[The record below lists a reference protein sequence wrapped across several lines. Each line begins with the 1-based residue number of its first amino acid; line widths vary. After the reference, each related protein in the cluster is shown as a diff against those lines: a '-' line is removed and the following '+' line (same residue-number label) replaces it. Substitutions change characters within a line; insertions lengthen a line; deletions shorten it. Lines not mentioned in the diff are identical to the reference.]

1 MSGAEPSDD
10 ALSDSPF
17 SVDFT
22 EDAAEDIARLFD
34 YRLQR
39 AMTADDFDA
48 AQRAI
53 DGIRR
58 ACADHLSA
66 NPFTYRKCGDSSTR
80 RELVIGFGASGY
92 VAQFEILAASRAV
105 LVLAVRHQLEQ
116 DYW

>member
-1 MSGAEPSDD
+1 MSGAEPSGE
-10 ALSDSPF
+10 ARSDSPF

-22 EDAAEDIARLFD
+22 EEAAADIERLFD

-39 AMTADDFDA
+39 AVTADDLDA

-66 NPFTYRKCGDSSTR
+66 NPFAYRKCGDSSTR

-92 VAQFEILAASRAV
+92 VAQFEIFADSRAV
-105 LVLAVRHQLEQ
+105 LVLGVRHQLEQ

>member
-1 MSGAEPSDD
+1 MNGAEPSDKE
-10 ALSDSPF
+10 LSDNPF

-22 EDAAEDIARLFD
+22 EEAAADIERLFD

-39 AMTADDFDA
+39 AVTADDLDA

-53 DGIRR
+53 NGIRH
-58 ACADHLSA
+58 ACEHQLSA
-66 NPFTYRKCGDSSTR
+66 NPFTYRKCGDGSTR

-92 VAQFEILAASRAV
+92 VAQFEIFPDSRAV

>member
-1 MSGAEPSDD
+1 MNGAEPFDD

-22 EDAAEDIARLFD
+22 EEAAEDIERLFD

-39 AMTADDFDA
+39 DVTADDLDA

-53 DGIRR
+53 DGIGR

-66 NPFTYRKCGDSSTR
+66 NPFAYRKCGDSSTR
-80 RELVIGFGASGY
+80 RELVIGFGASGH
-92 VAQFEILAASRAV
+92 VAQFEIFANSRAV

>member
-1 MSGAEPSDD
+1 MSGAEPFDD

-17 SVDFT
+17 SVGFT
-22 EDAAEDIARLFD
+22 EEAAEDIERLFD

-39 AMTADDFDA
+39 AVTADDLDA

-58 ACADHLSA
+58 ACANHLSA

-80 RELVIGFGASGY
+80 RELVVGFGARGH
-92 VAQFEILAASRAV
+92 VAQFEIFPDSRAV

>member
-22 EDAAEDIARLFD
+22 EEAAEDIERLFD

-39 AMTADDFDA
+39 AVTADDLDA

-58 ACADHLSA
+58 ACANHLSA
-66 NPFTYRKCGDSSTR
+66 NPFTYRKCGDSSIR

-92 VAQFEILAASRAV
+92 VAQFEIFADSRAV